1 MPVSC
6 LQIRLKG
13 APPSPP
19 VPSPARWAEGG
30 REAGH
35 PALVLGASQE
45 RNHAGQ
51 CCPGLGSIPHHPLD
65 RCPLRAEHVPEHESP
80 PPERLW
86 SVPVQAGGRVWGR
99 RWAGKFTAARQPP
112 PLEAQAESPREGL
125 PCCHI
130 TLNSPLRL
138 RLWEVWDW
146 QGKLGAG
153 RLALS
158 HVGGVCVCACVCPT
172 LPLPGHQPGGSW
184 AGQAEW
190 GQGQRCSDLCE

>member
-1 MPVSC
+1 MVC
-6 LQIRLKG
+6 
-13 APPSPP
+13 A
-19 VPSPARWAEGG
+19 
-30 REAGH
+30 
-35 PALVLGASQE
+35 
-45 RNHAGQ
+45 
-51 CCPGLGSIPHHPLD
+51 CPGRGP
-65 RCPLRAEHVPEHESP
+65 
-80 PPERLW
+80 
-86 SVPVQAGGRVWGR
+86 SVGQEV
-99 RWAGKFTAARQPP
+99 AGKFTAARQPP

-158 HVGGVCVCACVCPT
+158 RVGGVCVCVHVCVPPCRSQAT
-172 LPLPGHQPGGSW
+172 SLELIGGSW